1 MRSPVR
7 VAVVGGGLAG
17 VAAARALV
25 TQVPDAVV
33 TVFEAS
39 DRVGGKLAGTEVAG
53 ITVDVGAES
62 MLNRRPEAVGLA
74 REVGLGDRLVH
85 PEPVSAALWARGELR
100 PIPPSVM
107 GVPTD
112 MGALAS
118 SHVLSP
124 AGLLRARADLP
135 VPGPSDDVSVA
146 SYVGRR
152 LGREVVD
159 VLVEPLLGGVYAGHA
174 SELSVQAAAPA
185 IWALHARGR
194 RLAHAAAAQAASAPK
209 AGLPPVFAG
218 LDGGMWQLPGAVADH
233 PSIVVRMHATVRE
246 ISALGFGRWRLV
258 VGPANAAETVE
269 ADAVVLATPAAP
281 TARLLAPSV
290 PVAARLLREIDYAS
304 MAIVT
309 LAVPRDQ
316 VAPET
321 SGSGFL
327 VPPVE
332 GRAIKASTFASWKW
346 GWLGKRAGD
355 LMLLR
360 ASLGR
365 AGEEHVLQRDDAD
378 LVATAVADL
387 SDAIGLR
394 GPLVDAHVQRW
405 GGGLPQYT
413 VGHLSRV
420 AQIAE
425 SVAQTPGL
433 AVCGAAYDGVGI
445 PAVVASAQA
454 AAARVRDHLEGPVGR
469 GGQ

>member
-17 VAAARALV
+17 ATAARAVVEAL
-25 TQVPDAVV
+25 PDAVV
-33 TVFEAS
+33 TLFEAS

-62 MLNRRPEAVGLA
+62 MLNRRPEAVRLA
-74 REVGLGDRLVH
+74 REVGLGERLVH
-85 PEPVSAALWARGELR
+85 PEPVAAALWARGEMR

-112 MGALAS
+112 LDALAET
-118 SHVLSP
+118 HVLSR
-124 AGLLRARADLP
+124 AGMLRARADLP
-135 VPGPSDDVSVA
+135 LPEPADDVSVA

-159 VLVEPLLGGVYAGHA
+159 MLVEPLLGGVYAGHA
-174 SELSVQAAAPA
+174 SELSVRAAAPA
-185 IWALHARGR
+185 IWALHHRGR
-194 RLAHAAAAQAASAPK
+194 RLAHAAAEQSAAAPK
-209 AGLPPVFAG
+209 DLPPVFAG
-218 LDGGMWQLPGAVADH
+218 LEGGMWQLPAAVVDH
-233 PSIVVRMHATVRE
+233 PSIVVRSRATVRE

-258 VGPANAAETVE
+258 VGPANAAEVVE
-269 ADAVVLATPAAP
+269 VDAVVVATPAAP
-281 TARLLAPSV
+281 AARLLAPCV
-290 PVAARLLREIDYAS
+290 PVAARLLREVDYAS

-316 VAPET
+316 VAANAA
-321 SGSGFL
+321 GSGFL

-332 GRAIKASTFASWKW
+332 GKAIKAATFSSWKW
-346 GWLGKRAGD
+346 GWLGRRTGD
-355 LMLLR
+355 LMILR

-365 AGEEHVLQRDDAD
+365 AGEEHVLQREDAD
-378 LVATAVADL
+378 LVATAVSDL
-387 SDAIGLR
+387 AEAIGLR
-394 GPLVDAHVQRW
+394 GPLVDADVQRW

-413 VGHLSRV
+413 VGHLARV
-420 AQIAE
+420 DQISDA
-425 SVAQTPGL
+425 VGRTPGL
-433 AVCGAAYDGVGI
+433 AVCGAAYGGVGI

-454 AAARVRDHLEGPVGR
+454 AARSICDHLEGPVGR